1 MVVMSGTSYPTKRSS
16 LLLATSMISVMR
28 VVLTMDGIGNSVTWH
43 SNMTWP
49 TCAKMAARSNGG
61 VNCGLGVTIRPFV
74 CLEGNIGKILRRVG
88 VKLAQKYWRF

>member
-1 MVVMSGTSYPTKRSS
+1 MKTCG
-16 LLLATSMISVMR
+16 LLLNYYFFIVLMLNR
-28 VVLTMDGIGNSVTWH
+28 VLTMDGIGNSVTWH

-74 CLEGNIGKILRRVG
+74 CLEGNIGEILRRVG
-88 VKLAQKYWRF
+88 VKLVQKYWRF

>member
-1 MVVMSGTSYPTKRSS
+1 
-16 LLLATSMISVMR
+16 
-28 VVLTMDGIGNSVTWH
+28 MDGIGNSVTWH

-49 TCAKMAARSNGG
+49 TCATMVARSNGC
-61 VNCGLGVTIRPFV
+61 VNFWWLGVTIRPFV